1 MPLFIGFLE
10 GGIPV
15 GVTMAFLIASP
26 MINEVAVVILGSLLG
41 WPLALL
47 YVATGLSVGILGGWL
62 ADRFGFAR
70 HVEAYVWQ
78 IRMGAAAEIPQD
90 TRLAA
95 RVRFAAGE
103 VAVIV
108 KRVWLYVLIGIAI
121 GAGLHGYVPADLVA
135 DIAGPGNP
143 LAVPLAGL
151 MRIPLYSNATGAIPV
166 AEALLS
172 KGVPVGTVLALM
184 MSVVPISLP
193 EFVILRKVIQPRGLA
208 LFGGFLAVAFIAV
221 GLFFNV
227 LLG

>member
-1 MPLFIGFLE
+1 MFDVFSRLADLLAFRGLGLDPATHLGAAVHFFLE
-10 GGIPV
+10 DTAKIFVMGL
-15 GVTMAFLIASP
+15 FRS
-26 MINEVAVVILGSLLG
+26 VVSLHR
-41 WPLALL
+41 
-47 YVATGLSVGILGGWL
+47 V
-62 ADRFGFAR
+62 
-70 HVEAYVWQ
+70 
-78 IRMGAAAEIPQD
+78 
-90 TRLAA
+90 
-95 RVRFAAGE
+95 RVRFAARE

-135 DIAGPGNP
+135 DIAGPGNS

-151 MRIPLYSNATGAIPV
+151 MGIPLYSNATGVIPV

-184 MSVVPISLP
+184 MSVVAISLP